1 MSRFGQIRLTY
12 WQEST
17 ARQVGSIFSPTAR
30 GIIVAS
36 HMMVIQSLGVRRVL
50 IEL

>member
-1 MSRFGQIRLTY
+1 MVRMEAL
-12 WQEST
+12 
-17 ARQVGSIFSPTAR
+17 IFSPTAR

-36 HMMVIQSLGVRRVL
+36 HMMGIQSLGVRRVL